1 MLNQRLIRA
10 LIKREIVDFF
20 IFSRFFSFFAFCF
33 DLKEAQGV
41 GTEYNSRGERQGK
54 KNET

>member
-20 IFSRFFSFFAFCF
+20 IFRRFFSFFAFCF
-33 DLKEAQGV
+33 DLKEAV
-41 GTEYNSRGERQGK
+41 GNMNEYNSRGERQK
-54 KNET
+54 KENKT